1 MQREKLKGKDS
12 EKKRQSITRKRQLL
26 KMIKFNK
33 RRSKLQIMRLLSR
46 IQKQRRFNLMITKTM
61 GEISMRKPNTLL
73 KIRQSKKNNNK
84 TK

>member
-1 MQREKLKGKDS
+1 
-12 EKKRQSITRKRQLL
+12 
-26 KMIKFNK
+26 MIKFNK